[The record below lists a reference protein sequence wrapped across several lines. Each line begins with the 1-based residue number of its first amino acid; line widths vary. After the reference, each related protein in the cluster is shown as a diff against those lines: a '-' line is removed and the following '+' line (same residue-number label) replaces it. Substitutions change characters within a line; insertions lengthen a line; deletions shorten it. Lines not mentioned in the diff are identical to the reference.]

1 MAVKSVCARVGRNA
15 GLIGVTLSVLLPL
28 TYPPHSRRISSPFMN
43 HSMEVLLLEDIAGI
57 GKKNDLLVVGDGF
70 ALNNLLP
77 RRAALVA
84 TPLVR
89 KRYADLIR
97 RRAEERETERAAQ
110 AGSAKALSGK
120 SISFTKKVTK
130 AGKLYA
136 AINQKAIVEA
146 IKEQLTMDLTEDAI
160 MMDEPIKSTGT
171 HSVRIKMNDQMIPL
185 SVVVDAEKEAK

>member
-1 MAVKSVCARVGRNA
+1 
-15 GLIGVTLSVLLPL
+15 
-28 TYPPHSRRISSPFMN
+28 MN

-77 RRAALVA
+77 RRIALVA

-97 RRAEERETERAAQ
+97 RRAEERETEKAAQ
-110 AGSAKALSGK
+110 AGSAKAMEGK

-136 AINQKAIVEA
+136 AINHKAILEA
-146 IKEQLTMDLTEDAI
+146 IKEQLSMELTEDAI
-160 MMDEPIKSTGT
+160 MMDDPIKSSGT
-171 HSVRIKMNDQMIPL
+171 HTVRIRMNDQMIPL

>member
-1 MAVKSVCARVGRNA
+1 
-15 GLIGVTLSVLLPL
+15 
-28 TYPPHSRRISSPFMN
+28 
-43 HSMEVLLLEDIAGI
+43 MEVLLLEDIVGI
-57 GKKNDLLVVGDGF
+57 GKKNDLLVVGDGY

-97 RRAEERETERAAQ
+97 RRAEEREKEKEVQ
-110 AGSAKALSGK
+110 AGSAKAITGK
-120 SISFTKKVTK
+120 SLTLTKKVTK
-130 AGKLYA
+130 TGKLYA

-146 IKEQLTMDLTEDAI
+146 LKEQLSMDITEDAV

-171 HSVRIKMNDQMIPL
+171 HSIRIKMNDQMIPM